1 MGIIILTEVISG
13 LEKVGRCVL
22 RALQPCNWQLTLI
35 KKSKNLAAKFIN
47 MHQITSSFS
56 LEKGEN
62 RGKIKTYRAV
72 TRGRAW
78 EGGGGMPPV
87 FPPNFETTDA
97 S

>member
-1 MGIIILTEVISG
+1 MYLGLFNLVIGSS
-13 LEKVGRCVL
+13 LL
-22 RALQPCNWQLTLI
+22 S

-56 LEKGEN
+56 LEKWEN

-72 TRGRAW
+72 ARGRAW
-78 EGGGGMPPV
+78 EGGGGGGMPPV